1 MFVISSTESVFTK
14 AFFFATRVEDEGVYS
29 EVEELLSRFIIFLH
43 SLMNCQLHFLV
54 YHLQPLLAFKRPDL
68 DQ

>member
-1 MFVISSTESVFTK
+1 MFVFSSTESVFTK
-14 AFFFATRVEDEGVYS
+14 AFFAIRVEDEDVHS
-29 EVEELLSRFIIFLH
+29 EVEELLSRLIIFLH
-43 SLMNCQLHFLV
+43 LLMNCQLHFLV